1 MGRYGLFRIASG
13 DGGACLPPPIV
24 ASEAALAVV
33 DGAIAAAAFVQVGW
47 FDPVC
52 RVLPPL
58 VINGE
63 HWGQEFGGD
72 LDVRWAVELETSWR
86 NAIICAF

>member
-33 DGAIAAAAFVQVGW
+33 DGAIAAAAFVQVG
-47 FDPVC
+47 
-52 RVLPPL
+52 
-58 VINGE
+58 
-63 HWGQEFGGD
+63 
-72 LDVRWAVELETSWR
+72 
-86 NAIICAF
+86 